1 MFGRVGKG
9 REWGFEIK
17 YLEIVLCTVW
27 CLESQAADFPPLPHP
42 GVYFAPPL
50 AASLWGGMGSQG
62 MEMPGSTSCP
72 PTSPCPPPQPLPQ
85 LQEPCVPLPPAS
97 ALRRGALN
105 APEFGRSKAAERQNG
120 AEAGSMWPPLSAA
133 VCSGGGGGASQPWGA
148 CRAPSLPPPSLGGG
162 AARGCWGAAGAL
174 VLVQGF
180 APPPLCPSRGHSPQ
194 GRGSV
199 RGQRPH

>member
-133 VCSGGGGGASQPWGA
+133 VCSGGGA
-148 CRAPSLPPPSLGGG
+148 
-162 AARGCWGAAGAL
+162 
-174 VLVQGF
+174 
-180 APPPLCPSRGHSPQ
+180 HSPGEPVGPLPFLLHHWVG
-194 GRGSV
+194 GR
-199 RGQRPH
+199 